1 MITAPAKRA
10 CLVFWKEAWLRK
22 SDGERSVA
30 ASGSEPAQALRARL
44 KTATPAG
51 TYFCQSTELA
61 QATFP
66 LTRGR
71 RVLKWF
77 RDVRERTYPWRQMP
91 GLVLLPVVRKIRR
104 KLVGETL
111 RGHRAPTPTETL
123 NLQPGEWVEVKP
135 LKAILQ
141 TLDANGKNRG
151 LHFSED
157 MAAFCGRA
165 FRVRDRLDRMISE
178 VTGQMQEM
186 KNTVILEDVRCAC
199 PYTLGG
205 CPRGSFQ
212 VLARDLAEAAP
223 PDPKPPGPHPV
234 KTTCLE
240 GDRKRPAAG
249 AQCDSSPPPVS
260 NPASSS
266 SPSRLRICVVSYSY
280 YETDNRVRRLR
291 GGLGPSR
298 TRGGGLRFEGAGHAS
313 FRRYRW
319 CDRPPHS
326 REAAG
331 WREAGGVS
339 DADAAICLTGFRSR
353 RRLSFAAPLSIGSY
367 PFPSGLRGVF
377 SVGPETPGSPVHSGH
392 S

>member
-1 MITAPAKRA
+1 MAIASSHALGAKPGKSVMLLPGQTVEIRSPSEILA
-10 CLVFWKEAWLRK
+10 TLGADGALDGLPFMPEMVQYCGRRFRVLRRLEKICYDSFPMHMREFNGNDVVYLEGLHCSGVDHGSCKKSCPVFWKEAWLRK

-30 ASGSEPAQALRARL
+30 ASGPEPAQALRARL

-77 RDVRERTYPWRQMP
+77 RDARERTYPWRQMP
-91 GLVLLPVVRKIRR
+91 GLVLLPIVRKLRR

-111 RGHRAPTPTETL
+111 RGNRAPTPTETL

-212 VLARDLAEAAP
+212 YWREIWLRRLP
-223 PDPKPPGPHPV
+223 QTPNQPGP
-234 KTTCLE
+234 T
-240 GDRKRPAAG
+240 
-249 AQCDSSPPPVS
+249 Q
-260 NPASSS
+260 
-266 SPSRLRICVVSYSY
+266 
-280 YETDNRVRRLR
+280 
-291 GGLGPSR
+291 
-298 TRGGGLRFEGAGHAS
+298 
-313 FRRYRW
+313 
-319 CDRPPHS
+319 
-326 REAAG
+326 
-331 WREAGGVS
+331 
-339 DADAAICLTGFRSR
+339 
-353 RRLSFAAPLSIGSY
+353 
-367 PFPSGLRGVF
+367 
-377 SVGPETPGSPVHSGH
+377 
-392 S
+392 